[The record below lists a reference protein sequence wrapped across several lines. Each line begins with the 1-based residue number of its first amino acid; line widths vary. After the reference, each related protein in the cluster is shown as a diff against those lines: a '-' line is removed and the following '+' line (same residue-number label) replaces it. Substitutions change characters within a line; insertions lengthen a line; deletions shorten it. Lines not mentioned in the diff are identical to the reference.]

1 MKITVLGATG
11 LIGKDVIASLNGA
24 GHQTVAASRS
34 SGVDVLTGEGLT
46 QALAGVD
53 VVVDVINSP
62 SYDDDPVMQ
71 FFTTATRNVV

>member
-1 MKITVLGATG
+1 MLGATG
-11 LIGKDVIASLNGA
+11 LIGKDVVASLNGA

-46 QALAGVD
+46 QALAGAEVL
-53 VVVDVINSP
+53 VDVINSP

-71 FFTTATRNVV
+71 FFKIGRAHV